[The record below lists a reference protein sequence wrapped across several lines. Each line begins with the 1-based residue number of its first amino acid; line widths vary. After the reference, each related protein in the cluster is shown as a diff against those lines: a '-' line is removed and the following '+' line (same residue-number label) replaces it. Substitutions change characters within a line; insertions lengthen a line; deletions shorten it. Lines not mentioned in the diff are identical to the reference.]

1 MRRARASYE
10 LFLIIVVV
18 ALTVLTASGIYQVRL
33 QVKNS
38 KLLINELQMLRSAI
52 SLYHVV
58 NKSYPQELGDLLS
71 EEYSLENEEM
81 GAYLKQMPPTK
92 QGLVIDPFGNPYYYD
107 KQSGWVS
114 TSSQGYTNW

>member
-10 LFLIIVVV
+10 LFLIVVVV
-18 ALTVLTASGIYQVRL
+18 ALTVLMASGIYQARL
-33 QVKNS
+33 RVKNS
-38 KLLINELQMLRSAI
+38 KLLINELQMMRSAI

-58 NKSYPQELGDLLS
+58 NKSYPQELGDLLE
-71 EEYSLENEEM
+71 EEYSLGSEEM

-92 QGLVIDPFGNPYYYD
+92 QGLVIDPFGNPYYYN
-107 KQSGWVS
+107 KQSGWIS